1 MLKNIVFVYNR
12 SVNIKDVYIKQT
24 RLVGLALASL
34 LVLSG
39 CSSAVKDNGKYVVA
53 SIDGQKIYADDIYKN
68 LSTSTEG
75 KKNLFTYVLDQLIRE
90 NFPVTSDMKE
100 NASNIASNLEN
111 NYKNQYGDDADA
123 QLESALT
130 QSGYKDIDAFKDSIV
145 QSLQYSEFLKKYV
158 KANFDEVFDDYYKME
173 APRKMSLIKVTMSDP
188 ANPTDEE
195 KAKLEEIQSLL
206 KTDKSFEDIAS
217 QYSDD
222 TTKSAK
228 GNIGIVDSTAKL
240 KNIYGEEVEK
250 AALTLEQGKITAPI
264 QGTGGYYILKC
275 TTTDKETIKKELKT
289 IDVDSPLLV
298 YDTYLVYLV
307 FNTYDIKYGDDS
319 VKETIQKIV
328 DENLKTRTDLR
339 KEKS

>member
-1 MLKNIVFVYNR
+1 MR
-12 SVNIKDVYIKQT
+12 PDSHE
-24 RLVGLALASL
+24 RAASP
-34 LVLSG
+34 
-39 CSSAVKDNGKYVVA
+39 D
-53 SIDGQKIYADDIYKN
+53 
-68 LSTSTEG
+68 
-75 KKNLFTYVLDQLIRE
+75 R
-90 NFPVTSDMKE
+90 
-100 NASNIASNLEN
+100 
-111 NYKNQYGDDADA
+111 

-130 QSGYKDIDAFKDSIV
+130 QSGYKDIDAFKDSVV

-240 KNIYGEEVEK
+240 KDIYGEEVEK

-264 QGTGGYYILKC
+264 QGSGGYYILKC

>member
-1 MLKNIVFVYNR
+1 M
-12 SVNIKDVYIKQT
+12 KQK

-130 QSGYKDIDAFKDSIV
+130 QSGYKDIDAFKDSVV

-240 KNIYGEEVEK
+240 KDIYGEEVEK
-250 AALTLEQGKITAPI
+250 AALTLEPVSYTHLTLP
-264 QGTGGYYILKC
+264 
-275 TTTDKETIKKELKT
+275 TIA
-289 IDVDSPLLV
+289 
-298 YDTYLVYLV
+298 
-307 FNTYDIKYGDDS
+307 
-319 VKETIQKIV
+319 
-328 DENLKTRTDLR
+328 
-339 KEKS
+339 